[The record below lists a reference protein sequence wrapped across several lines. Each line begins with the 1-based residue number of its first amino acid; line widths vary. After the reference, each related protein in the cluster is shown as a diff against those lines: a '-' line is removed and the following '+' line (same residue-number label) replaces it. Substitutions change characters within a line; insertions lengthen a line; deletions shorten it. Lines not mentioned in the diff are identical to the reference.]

1 MAARPKTAAR
11 MPPAGMTTLAPL
23 SVAEAAAELADEA
36 AEERDAVEEEDD
48 DSVSLAEESVAV
60 AVELPL
66 VDEAPEEVARELV
79 LELEP

>member
-1 MAARPKTAAR
+1 

-23 SVAEAAAELADEA
+23 SVAEAAAELAEEA
-36 AEERDAVEEEDD
+36 ADERVEVVEEE
-48 DSVSLAEESVAV
+48 SVSVAEESVAV

-66 VDEAPEEVARELV
+66 VEEAPEEVARELV

>member
-23 SVAEAAAELADEA
+23 SVAEAAAELAEEA
-36 AEERDAVEEEDD
+36 ADERDAVEEEED
-48 DSVSLAEESVAV
+48 DSVAEESVAV

-66 VDEAPEEVARELV
+66 VDEAPDEVARELV